1 MASHLMQSHEKA
13 VERIAV
19 SVKDF
24 NARNEPFRIF
34 HGSTNSTRQGLQDRT
49 NVVDIS
55 ELCRIIS
62 IDAESRLALVEPN
75 VPMDRLIETTL
86 KHELVPPVVM
96 EFPGITVGGGYA
108 GTGGESSSFKYG
120 FFNETVNRAEFILG
134 NGDIVLATANDYA
147 DLLHGASGAVGSLGI
162 TTMLEVQLIAAKEF
176 VKTTYYPVRSVKE
189 AIEKLEAASS
199 NHSLDYLDGIL
210 FRPDYGA
217 IVTGEMTN
225 GCPAGVHIQTFS
237 HPSDPWYYLHVRESC
252 SRAEAPVTD
261 YIPLAEYLFRYDRGG
276 FWVGESAFEYFKFP
290 FTRFTRWW
298 LDDFLHTRMLY
309 EALHGS
315 NQSRDYVVQ
324 DVAMPFFKAV
334 EFIDYTTNTFDI
346 WPLWLCPLRQARTPT
361 FHPHALARTG
371 DGKVPYLL
379 LNVGLWGFG
388 PKNHDTF
395 IAQNL
400 ELERKLP
407 DFGAMKWLYAHTYY
421 TQDEFWKIYDKSWYD
436 NLREKYHSNSL
447 PNVWQKVT
455 IDPQVQQMALQTS
468 WSSWLLQ
475 LWPLGGLWGLVKAI
489 QSQQYQLARRS
500 QWRYRRGSGR
510 PETKDE

>member
-1 MASHLMQSHEKA
+1 
-13 VERIAV
+13 
-19 SVKDF
+19 
-24 NARNEPFRIF
+24 
-34 HGSTNSTRQGLQDRT
+34 
-49 NVVDIS
+49 
-55 ELCRIIS
+55 
-62 IDAESRLALVEPN
+62 
-75 VPMDRLIETTL
+75 
-86 KHELVPPVVM
+86 M

-217 IVTGEMTN
+217 IVTG
-225 GCPAGVHIQTFS
+225 
-237 HPSDPWYYLHVRESC
+237 
-252 SRAEAPVTD
+252 
-261 YIPLAEYLFRYDRGG
+261 
-276 FWVGESAFEYFKFP
+276 VGESAFEYFKFP

-371 DGKVPYLL
+371 DGKVPDLL